1 MALRPIR
8 RMKQLLSVLL
18 IDTRVKTGTQDQSK
32 TPELESVALY
42 HQATRWRSND
52 IISGQHS
59 PLIVVCLPVT
69 VKTPDG
75 QSKFSP
81 SGAAG

>member
-32 TPELESVALY
+32 TPWLESVALY
-42 HQATRWRSND
+42 HQATQWRSND
-52 IISGQHS
+52 IVSGQHS

-69 VKTPDG
+69 IKIPED
-75 QSKFSP
+75 QSEFSP
-81 SGAAG
+81 SGPAG